1 VSKDH
6 LKADYPRIVPYTI
19 YGRVYEVIK
28 GIFFASV
35 TTVLR
40 FGLPLEEFLF
50 KWFLEES
57 QGDYQRHLQHNG
69 AASEVGIFVHAAW
82 ERIQEGE
89 EVVIPDNPLEVV
101 PGRNYYPS
109 SQVTLEIRK
118 ALLSL
123 MSFWEKQSP
132 KVIDKEMLLYSLKMK
147 ANEFLYPFMGRC
159 DLVCKIGEDLW
170 MLDIKTSKNVKGV
183 LKNQAQLTMYSMLWN
198 DMHPD
203 NPVDRMGI
211 IWAKKDWKGDT
222 PPKSVLEPIEYEFD
236 ANLVRDIYAIFKR
249 TYDGFE
255 LGKPKVRK
263 PLPKT
268 FSLEMING

>member
-1 VSKDH
+1 VSGDH

-69 AASEVGIFVHAAW
+69 AASEVGTFVHAAW
-82 ERIQEGE
+82 DRILEGE

-123 MSFWEKQSP
+123 MSFWEKN
-132 KVIDKEMLLYSLKMK
+132 
-147 ANEFLYPFMGRC
+147 A
-159 DLVCKIGEDLW
+159 
-170 MLDIKTSKNVKGV
+170 
-183 LKNQAQLTMYSMLWN
+183 
-198 DMHPD
+198 
-203 NPVDRMGI
+203 
-211 IWAKKDWKGDT
+211 
-222 PPKSVLEPIEYEFD
+222 
-236 ANLVRDIYAIFKR
+236 
-249 TYDGFE
+249 
-255 LGKPKVRK
+255 
-263 PLPKT
+263 
-268 FSLEMING
+268 